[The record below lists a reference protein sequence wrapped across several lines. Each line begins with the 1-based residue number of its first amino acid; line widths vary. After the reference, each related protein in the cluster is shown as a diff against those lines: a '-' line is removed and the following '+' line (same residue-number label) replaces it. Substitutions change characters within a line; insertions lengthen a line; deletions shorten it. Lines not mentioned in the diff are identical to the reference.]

1 MKLIYPSKLS
11 LSVVV
16 VLAFIICWL
25 PYHIGR
31 NLFAQV
37 DDYETAMLSQNFNMA
52 SMVLCYLSASID
64 PVVYNLMSRKY
75 RAAAKRLFL
84 LHQRPR
90 QTRGGQRQLCV
101 IDHISTLNESLTG
114 VWEESTHNE
123 HSQACLTSLPGG
135 NLQVSLKFRGLGVE
149 KACRGEMLCFFSMVE
164 AGGDRAERSAALQCK
179 NHISYFSM
187 TFCSRTHDDDVL
199 PCRIIIFVNLQ
210 SICSLPALVIR
221 PSCRSIYLCIVRC
234 YTFF

>member
-1 MKLIYPSKLS
+1 M
-11 LSVVV
+11 VV

-52 SMVLCYLSASID
+52 SMVLCYLSASIN

-90 QTRGGQRQLCV
+90 QACCGQRQLCV

-114 VWEESTHNE
+114 V
-123 HSQACLTSLPGG
+123 
-135 NLQVSLKFRGLGVE
+135 
-149 KACRGEMLCFFSMVE
+149 
-164 AGGDRAERSAALQCK
+164 
-179 NHISYFSM
+179 
-187 TFCSRTHDDDVL
+187 
-199 PCRIIIFVNLQ
+199 
-210 SICSLPALVIR
+210 
-221 PSCRSIYLCIVRC
+221 
-234 YTFF
+234 